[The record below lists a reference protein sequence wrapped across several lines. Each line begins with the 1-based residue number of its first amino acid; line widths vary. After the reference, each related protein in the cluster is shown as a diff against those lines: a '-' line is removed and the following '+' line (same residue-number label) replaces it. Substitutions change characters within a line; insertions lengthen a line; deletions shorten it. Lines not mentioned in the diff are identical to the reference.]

1 MAVLEKI
8 RVRMGV
14 FISVIIGLAL
24 ISFIVDA
31 NTMQSVMSMFS
42 SQNDVGKINGVTVSY
57 QDFAKRQEYYT
68 QIYGLWTGGGSLS
81 EQAQE
86 QVKEQAW
93 QDFFKE
99 HALRGQYEKCGI
111 EVSAKE
117 LVDLSQ
123 GRYISPVLQQDPVFW
138 GEAGSFSRANVLNF
152 IRSIDNDAS
161 GTRATYWQ
169 YCENRMRDAQ
179 MMEKYVS
186 LLTQSHYTNS
196 LELKRNVADRNT
208 TADISYVMQPLTAAA
223 DSVGAVT
230 ESAMRDYYKKHKR
243 DYEQETSRDIEY
255 VAFEVTPSDDDI
267 RLTEETVNR
276 IYSEF
281 AAVPAGELDRFVS
294 RNSDVSFSGYY
305 YKKDELTTK
314 SAVLDSFAFHATT
327 KDILPVFQEG
337 NTFYMARVI
346 EARMMPDSV
355 KARHILIQ
363 NRDREA
369 AAKLADSLIFVLR
382 NGANFG
388 YIAQQYSADQV
399 ANRDEG
405 NIGWF
410 AQDAS
415 LIKNFRDT
423 CFVTPR
429 NRLIKVETNQGLHI
443 VEVTDRSPESR
454 KVQLAIVE
462 KTAHAGKIT
471 YQNIFTEANNL
482 TSASQKQRALF
493 IAAAAEKGYRI
504 TPAYSLSEGQKTIGA
519 LPNAREL
526 SKWAYEATVGDVSSV
541 LTIDNFFV
549 VATLTAA
556 REAGV
561 APFEQVRAD
570 IESILQREGQADRLA
585 QHFSAAIAGASSLD
599 AIAEQLKLPLNTAA
613 DLSFTGG
620 FISGIGIEPK
630 LLGAVA
636 GAQEN
641 TVTGPV
647 KGSRGVYVFTVTK
660 RTTGEAYTA
669 EDEKKLERYAS
680 AQSDFYTFYEVIQK
694 AAHVEDHRGRFF

>member
-31 NTMQSVMSMFS
+31 NTLQSVMSMFS
-42 SQNDVGKINGVTVSY
+42 SQNDVGKINGTTISY

-68 QIYGLWTGGGSLS
+68 QIHSLWTGGGSLN
-81 EQAQE
+81 EKAQE

-93 QDFFKE
+93 QDFFRNY
-99 HALRGQYEKCGI
+99 ALNVQYKKCGI

-123 GRYISPVLQQDPVFW
+123 GRYISPILQQDPVFW

-152 IRSIDNDAS
+152 IRSIDSDPS
-161 GTRATYWQ
+161 DTRAMYWQ
-169 YCENRMRDAQ
+169 YCENQMRDAQ
-179 MMEKYVS
+179 LIEKYVS
-186 LLTQSHYTNS
+186 LLTQSRYANS

-208 TADISYVMQPLTAAA
+208 TADISYITQPLTAAT
-223 DSVGAVT
+223 DSIDAIT
-230 ESAMRDYYKKHKR
+230 ESAIRDYYKKHKR
-243 DYEQETSRDIEY
+243 DFEQETSRDIEY

-276 IYSEF
+276 IYTEF
-281 AAVPAGELDRFVS
+281 TTTPTDELGRFVS
-294 RNSDVSFSGYY
+294 RNSDQAFTSYY
-305 YKKDELTTK
+305 YKKEELTTISEK
-314 SAVLDSFAFHATT
+314 LDSFAFQATT
-327 KDILPVFQEG
+327 KDILPVFREG
-337 NTFYMARVI
+337 NTFYMARI
-346 EARMMPDSV
+346 IRARMMPDSV
-355 KARHILIQ
+355 QARHILIQ
-363 NRDREA
+363 NRDKA
-369 AAKLADSLIFVLR
+369 AASKLADSLITVLN

-388 YIAQQYSADQV
+388 YIAQQHSADQV

-405 NIGWF
+405 NVGWF

-415 LIKNFRDT
+415 LLKEFRDT
-423 CFVTPR
+423 CFITPR
-429 NRLIKVETNQGLHI
+429 NKLIKIESNVGLHI
-443 VEVTDRSPESR
+443 IEVTDRSPESR

-462 KTAHAGKIT
+462 KTAHPGKIT

-482 TSASQKQRALF
+482 ASASQNQRALF
-493 IAAAAEKGYRI
+493 MSAAAEEGYNV
-504 TPAYSLSEGQKTIGA
+504 TPAYSVVEGQKTIGA

-526 SKWAYEATVGDVSSV
+526 SRWAYEAKTGDVSSV
-541 LTIDNFFV
+541 LTIDHFFV

-561 APFEQVRAD
+561 APLEQVRAE
-570 IESILQREGQADRLA
+570 IENHLQREGQANRLA
-585 QHFSAAIAGASSLD
+585 QQLNTAIADATSLD
-599 AIAEQLKLPLNTAA
+599 AIAEKANLPVNTAI
-613 DLSFTGG
+613 DLSFTSG
-620 FISGIGIEPK
+620 FIPGIGIEPK

-636 GAQEN
+636 GAKEN
-641 TVTGPV
+641 AIAGPV
-647 KGSRGVYVFTVTK
+647 KGERGVYVFTITK

-669 EDEKKLERYAS
+669 EDEKIRERYTA
-680 AQSDFYTFYEVIQK
+680 AQTDFYLFYDVIQK
-694 AAHVEDHRGRFF
+694 AAGVEDHRGRFF

>member
-42 SQNDVGKINGVTVSY
+42 SQNDVGKINGRTISY

-68 QIYGLWTGGGSLS
+68 QIHSLWTGGGSLS

-93 QDFFKE
+93 QDFFKDY
-99 HALRGQYEKCGI
+99 ALRVQYEKCGI

-152 IRSIDNDAS
+152 IRSIDSDPS
-161 GTRATYWQ
+161 GTRAMYWQ

-179 MMEKYVS
+179 LIEKYVS
-186 LLTQSHYTNS
+186 LLTQSRYINS

-208 TADISYVMQPLTAAA
+208 TSDISYITQPLTAVA
-223 DSVGAVT
+223 DSVDAIA
-230 ESAMRDYYKKHKR
+230 ESAIRNYYKKHKR
-243 DYEQETSRDIEY
+243 DFEQETSRDIEY

-267 RLTEETVNR
+267 HLTEETVNR
-276 IYSEF
+276 IYTEF
-281 AAVPAGELDRFVS
+281 TATATGELGRFVS
-294 RNSDVSFSGYY
+294 RNSDQAFTGYY
-305 YKKDELTTK
+305 YKKDELTAK
-314 SAVLDSFAFHATT
+314 SEKLDSFAFQATT
-327 KDILPVFQEG
+327 KDILPIFREG
-337 NTFYMARVI
+337 NTFYMARVVK
-346 EARMMPDSV
+346 ARMMPDSV
-355 KARHILIQ
+355 QARHILIQ
-363 NRDREA
+363 NQDKA
-369 AAKLADSLIFVLR
+369 AASRLADSLIFVLN

-388 YIAQQYSADQV
+388 YIAQQYSADQI

-405 NIGWF
+405 SIGWF

-415 LIKNFRDT
+415 LLKEFRDT

-429 NRLIKVETNQGLHI
+429 NRLIKVESNVGLHI
-443 VEVTDRSPESR
+443 IEVTGRSPESR

-462 KTAHAGKIT
+462 KTANPGKIT

-482 TSASQKQRALF
+482 ASASQNQRALF
-493 IAAAAEKGYRI
+493 MSAAAEKGYRV
-504 TPAYSLSEGQKTIGA
+504 TPAYSLAEGQRTVGT
-519 LPNAREL
+519 LLNAREL
-526 SKWAYEATVGDVSSV
+526 SRWAYEAKVGDVSPI

-556 REAGV
+556 REAGI
-561 APFEQVRAD
+561 APFEQVRAE
-570 IESILQREGQADRLA
+570 IESVLQREGQANRLA
-585 QHFSAAIAGASSLD
+585 QQLSAAMADASSLD
-599 AIAEQLKLPLNTAA
+599 VLAEKASLPVNTSV

-620 FISGIGIEPK
+620 FIPGIGIEPK

-636 GAQEN
+636 GAKEN
-641 TVTGPV
+641 VVAGPV
-647 KGSRGVYVFTVTK
+647 KGERGVYVFTVTK
-660 RTTGEAYTA
+660 RTTGKAYTV
-669 EDEKKLERYAS
+669 EDEKMRERYAA
-680 AQSDFYTFYEVIQK
+680 AQSDFYLFYDVIQK
-694 AAHVEDHRGRFF
+694 AAGVEDHRGRFF